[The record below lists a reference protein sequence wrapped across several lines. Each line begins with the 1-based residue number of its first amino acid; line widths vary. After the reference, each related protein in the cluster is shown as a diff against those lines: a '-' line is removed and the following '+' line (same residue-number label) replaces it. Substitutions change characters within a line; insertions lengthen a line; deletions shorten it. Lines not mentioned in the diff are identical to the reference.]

1 MFRITNRIIHKIQI
15 NLIEQAGE
23 GQAGTDEDVFV
34 RVLCSRSYVQLRAT
48 FNEYSKISGGRD
60 IEQSV
65 KRETSG
71 ELGIQKIS
79 KFPNKNNFIFINLR
93 LCSSCNR

>member
-1 MFRITNRIIHKIQI
+1 MELFIKFR
-15 NLIEQAGE
+15 LIFFKQAGE
-23 GQAGTDEDVFV
+23 GERGTDEDVFV
-34 RVLCSRSYVQLRAT
+34 RVLCSRSYAQLRAT

-71 ELGIQKIS
+71 DLGIQKIS
-79 KFPNKNNFIFINLR
+79 KMLNKKDHSF
-93 LCSSCNR
+93 